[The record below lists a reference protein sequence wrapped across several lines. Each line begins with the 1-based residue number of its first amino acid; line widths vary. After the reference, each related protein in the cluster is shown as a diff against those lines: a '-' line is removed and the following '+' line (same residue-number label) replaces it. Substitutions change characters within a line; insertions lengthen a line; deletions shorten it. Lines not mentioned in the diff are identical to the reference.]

1 MTDAPYPIDYPALAR
16 AVAALALTPA
26 ELHGGLCGFLCAGGQ
41 PHPGHW
47 LDQLCLDST
56 ALEASSRPTL
66 EALRAAT
73 QTLLDDPDLR
83 FSPLLPGD
91 EVAMAD
97 RVVALAAWCAGF
109 IGGFGLAGA
118 VEAGRLSEEGRDAL
132 RDLDRIAHFGYEAGE
147 AEEDENAFAEIVEY
161 VRMAVML
168 LRQESGPAAAPAD
181 ATRH

>member
-1 MTDAPYPIDYPALAR
+1 MTDVPYPIDYPALSR
-16 AVAALALTPA
+16 AVASLSMSPA
-26 ELHGGLCGFLCAGGQ
+26 DLHGSLCGFLCGGGQ

-47 LDQLCLDST
+47 LDQLCVDSA

-91 EVAMAD
+91 DVAMAA
-97 RVVALAAWCAGF
+97 RVEALAGWCAGF
-109 IGGFGLAGA
+109 VGGYGLSGA
-118 VEAGRLSEEGRDAL
+118 SLERVSGEGRDAL
-132 RDLDRIAHFGYEAGE
+132 RDLERIAQFGYEAGE

-168 LRQESGPAAAPAD
+168 LRQESGPAAAPVD